1 MLLIRVLTCDQLP
14 DLQVGG
20 FAEQPHQRWD
30 TTTVF
35 QGDFVVVVGLPI
47 HQVSQR
53 PTGTTVDF
61 GHPMVQQVHQEL
73 DAALSPYL
81 KEQRTRPVP

>member
-1 MLLIRVLTCDQLP
+1 MPLIRILTCDQLP

-20 FAEQPHQRWD
+20 LAEQPDQCRD
-30 TTTVF
+30 AATVL
-35 QGDFVVVVGLPI
+35 QGDFVVIVGFPV

-61 GHPMVQQVHQEL
+61 RHPMVQQVHQEL
-73 DAALSPYL
+73 NTSLSPYL
-81 KEQRTRPVP
+81 KE